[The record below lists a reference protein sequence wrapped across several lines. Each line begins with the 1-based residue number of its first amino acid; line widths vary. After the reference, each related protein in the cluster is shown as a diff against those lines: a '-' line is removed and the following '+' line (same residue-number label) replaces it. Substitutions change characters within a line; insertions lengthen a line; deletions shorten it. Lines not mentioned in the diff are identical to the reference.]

1 VSVRDLRVH
10 DTDLIVATHGRSFW
24 VLDDMA
30 VLRGLSPEVQAKA
43 VHLFAP
49 TSAVRWG
56 NVGGRGGNGV
66 GANPRYGVNIDYW
79 LKEKPASALTLQ
91 ILESNGTVIRSFSS
105 APAARPDSFGSAA
118 ADSAAKAARTVQEA
132 EALAYAPADSLVPAR
147 AGTNRFSWDLG
158 YPDPRRIPNSIIDDG
173 SGDGPTAVPGEYRVR
188 LIAGRDTLVQAFTV
202 RPDPRVTMTAAEY
215 QAQFDAAKSV
225 SARITSI
232 TEAVLR
238 MQDLQRQ
245 LDERAR
251 QAASQPYAAE
261 VRNAATALRKK
272 IEAVRSE
279 IYEVYT
285 KADQA
290 TLNYPIKLYQMF
302 LTLNGQ
308 VLEGTNPPTKQHG
321 EIAGDLG
328 GKLDVQLKI
337 LQGLEDKELSEFN
350 QLLDKLGI
358 PNVFAPK
365 RPIG

>member
-1 VSVRDLRVH
+1 
-10 DTDLIVATHGRSFW
+10 
-24 VLDDMA
+24 M
-30 VLRGLSPEVQAKA
+30 
-43 VHLFAP
+43 
-49 TSAVRWG
+49 
-56 NVGGRGGNGV
+56 
-66 GANPRYGVNIDYW
+66 
-79 LKEKPASALTLQ
+79 
-91 ILESNGTVIRSFSS
+91 
-105 APAARPDSFGSAA
+105 
-118 ADSAAKAARTVQEA
+118 
-132 EALAYAPADSLVPAR
+132 
-147 AGTNRFSWDLG
+147 
-158 YPDPRRIPNSIIDDG
+158 
-173 SGDGPTAVPGEYRVR
+173 DGPTAGPGEYRVR

-202 RPDPRVTMTAAEY
+202 RPDPRLTLTAAEY
-215 QAQFDAAKSV
+215 QAQFDAAKAV

-251 QAASQPYAAE
+251 QAASQAYAAE
-261 VRNAATALRKK
+261 VRNAASALRKK

-302 LTLNGQ
+302 LSLNGQ
-308 VLEGTNPPTKQHG
+308 ILEGTNPPTKQHG

-328 GKLDVQLKI
+328 GKLDAQLRI
-337 LQGLEDKELSEFN
+337 LQGLEDKELNEFN

-365 RPIG
+365 KPIG